1 VGDGV
6 AQVSIRV
13 EELGKTFRM
22 KRKREGFGAGLKALM
37 KPEYEEKAAVEGV
50 SFTVRQGEKLAFL
63 GPNGAGKST
72 TIKMLTGILH
82 PSSGHAEVLGLNPW
96 IERIKLSY
104 RVGSVFGQK
113 SQLWYHLPPSDTFEL
128 MSRIYELRRADYR
141 RRRDELIERFDI
153 GPYLY
158 TAVRKLSLGERMRCE
173 IAVSLL
179 HRPQVIFLDEPT
191 IGLDVVVKQRIREL
205 VNELNREEGTTL
217 FLTSH
222 DSGDVER
229 LCDRAIVINGGRK
242 IFDDRVD
249 VMKRRYLTHKTVRM
263 VLGEEPRPLKLAGVQ
278 EQERDGMKL
287 TLSIDTTVTSIE
299 TVLSH
304 IMAGQRLVDVTVED
318 PPMEEIITQ
327 MYSGS
332 ASGK

>member
-1 VGDGV
+1 V

-13 EELGKTFRM
+13 EELGKTFRV
-22 KRKREGFGAGLKALM
+22 KRKREGFKAGLKGLL
-37 KPEYEEKAAVEGV
+37 KPEYEEKAAVEEV

-96 IERIKLSY
+96 KERTKLSH
-104 RVGSVFGQK
+104 RIGSVFGQK

-128 MSRIYELRRADYR
+128 MSRIYELRRSDYR
-141 RRRDELIERFDI
+141 RRRDELIERFGI
-153 GPYLY
+153 GPHLY

-191 IGLDVVVKQRIREL
+191 IGLDVVVKQHIREL

-222 DSGDVER
+222 DAGDVER

-242 IFDDRVD
+242 MFDDRVE
-249 VMKRRYLTHKTVRM
+249 VMKLRYLTHKTVRM
-263 VLGEEPRPLKLAGVQ
+263 VLGEGPRPLRLQLAGVQ
-278 EQERDGMKL
+278 EQQRDGVKL

-299 TVLSH
+299 TVLSR
-304 IMAGQRLVDVTVED
+304 IMADQRLIDVTVED

-327 MYSGS
+327 MYSSS
-332 ASGK
+332 ASSR